1 MPDTTA
7 SVTVWVAEARAKIG
21 LAEYGDGPDAEGLIP
36 LAHTLLAGVVTA
48 LEIHRPIRRYWCQ
61 ECSTLY
67 PCTTRREI
75 TAALLRETVDD

>member
-1 MPDTTA
+1 
-7 SVTVWVAEARAKIG
+7 VAEARAKIG

-36 LAHTLLAGVVTA
+36 LAQTLLAGVVTA

-61 ECSTLY
+61 ECQTLY

-75 TAALLRETVDD
+75 TAALLGETADD